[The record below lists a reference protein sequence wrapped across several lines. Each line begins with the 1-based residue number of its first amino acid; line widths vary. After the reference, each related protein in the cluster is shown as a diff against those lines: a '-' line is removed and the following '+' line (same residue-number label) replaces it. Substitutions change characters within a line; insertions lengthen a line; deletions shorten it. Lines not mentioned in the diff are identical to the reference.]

1 MPGHGLLH
9 SLMGRLYH
17 WLQARS
23 APRVRPIDLSLGLP
37 AVRELAAQLA
47 ARQFEQFE
55 DTFVQL
61 GVDERFVALSALAQ
75 RDFPSDAIDAWVA
88 SSGSFIAPLF
98 KGTSVLYRA
107 WQVRGGRVA
116 AEVTA
121 EAFDEFEALLEQSW
135 GYLITAHRRAELEPE
150 PLTRLIPV
158 AMGLGV
164 ARDTLDDLF
173 HSYKKTG
180 VPHLGATLYMI
191 EAVSPKW
198 LGSRAEVFAF
208 ARAHAEHF
216 PQQTAGI
223 AYAHVE
229 HWIYENKIRGNEAS
243 ETYFERKDVQRE
255 ILDCWQRENQ
265 FANRTDYFRFAAL
278 NTYAF
283 CFLMMED
290 DVRLT
295 EALNLIGHGCTPKP
309 WEYVSIDPYWLFVTT
324 RAELGLPELQE
335 RS

>member
-1 MPGHGLLH
+1 MR
-9 SLMGRLYH
+9 SLMGRLFH
-17 WLQARS
+17 WLQGRS
-23 APRVRPIDLSLGLP
+23 APKVRLIDLSLGLP
-37 AVRELAAQLA
+37 AVPQLAAQLE

-55 DTFVQL
+55 QTFARL
-61 GVDERFVALSALAQ
+61 TVDERFVALSALAQ
-75 RDFPSDAIDAWVA
+75 RDFPKESLDTWVA
-88 SSGSFIAPLF
+88 SSTSFIAPLF
-98 KGTSVLYRA
+98 KGTAVLYRA

-116 AEVTA
+116 AEVSVET
-121 EAFDEFEALLEQSW
+121 FDAFEALLEQSW
-135 GYLITAHRRAELEPE
+135 GYLITAHRRAENEPE

-164 ARDTLDDLF
+164 SRETLDDIF
-173 HSYKKTG
+173 ASYKKTG
-180 VPHLGATLYMI
+180 VPHLGATMYMV

-198 LGSRAEVFAF
+198 LGSRDQVFAF

-216 PQQTAGI
+216 PQQTVGI

-229 HWIYENKIRGNEAS
+229 NWIYENKIRGDKAS
-243 ETYFERKDVQRE
+243 ENYFSRNDVHEE
-255 ILDCWQRENQ
+255 ICECWQRENR

-283 CFLMMED
+283 CFLMMQD
-290 DVRLT
+290 DARLT
-295 EALNLIGHGCTPKP
+295 DALNLIGHCCTPKP
-309 WEYVSIDPYWLFVTT
+309 WEYVSVDPYWLFATT

>member
-1 MPGHGLLH
+1 MPAPGLMH
-9 SLMGRLYH
+9 SLMGRLFH

-23 APRVRPIDLSLGLP
+23 APKLRPIDLSLGLP
-37 AVRELAAQLA
+37 AVSCLAAQIKA
-47 ARQFEQFE
+47 HQFEQFE
-55 DTFVQL
+55 HAFAQL
-61 GVDERFVALSALAQ
+61 SADERFVALSALAQ
-75 RDFPSDAIDAWVA
+75 SNLPNDALDPWVA
-88 SSGSFIAPLF
+88 SSTSFVAPLF

-107 WQVRGGRVA
+107 WQVRGDRIA
-116 AEVTA
+116 AEVSVET
-121 EAFDEFEALLEQSW
+121 FDEYEALLQQSW
-135 GYLITAHRRAELEPE
+135 GHLITAHRRAEHEPE

-158 AMGLGV
+158 AMSLEV
-164 ARDTLDDLF
+164 SRNTLDEIFDC
-173 HSYKKTG
+173 YKKTG
-180 VPHLGATLYMI
+180 VPHLGATMYMV
-191 EAVSPKW
+191 EALSPKW
-198 LGSRAEVFAF
+198 LGSREEVFAF

-243 ETYFERKDVQRE
+243 QIYFARKDVRQE
-255 ILDCWQRENQ
+255 ILDCWQRENR

-290 DVRLT
+290 DARLT
-295 EALNLIGHGCTPKP
+295 DALNLIGHYCTPKP